1 MLNTTIS
8 FAPYNMA
15 EKKEQTL
22 ISLGPASVFPGVSFL
37 NILLKN
43 DFYKM
48 DEPQVSH
55 DEHMTY
61 HMTIT

>member
-1 MLNTTIS
+1 MTGEN
-8 FAPYNMA
+8 
-15 EKKEQTL
+15 EQTL

-43 DFYKM
+43 DPFYKV
-48 DEPQVSH
+48 DEPRVSH

>member
-1 MLNTTIS
+1 
-8 FAPYNMA
+8 MA